1 MLMDK
6 DKKDNKIEE
15 KTVVNPE
22 KNTNVNTSPPVNEA
36 VTNPQSTVKEVSST
50 TDNVGE
56 NNGAVVISETSD
68 VRAAKN
74 TVVLASLSNE
84 GVVMQAQSLPEPVDY
99 NKKEE
104 VKVNKKGKKV
114 RIVTPRERITNI
126 ILSIFFIAFLGGGG
140 YLVYYYLISHNPA
153 NFSTKV
159 VTLELGDT
167 IPQASSYY
175 INLTNISDL
184 DYTLDLSKV
193 EEKVGSYPYTVR
205 YGTTIKQGTIIIK
218 DTKGPVITPK
228 SNIEVNIGD
237 KITKDM
243 LVAECNDLSNCEYD
257 LKSSVD
263 TSKAGI
269 VTAVIL
275 SKDDLGNTSEQEISV
290 NVVDASV
297 KVSCTKGSF
306 ADDFSYY
313 ENEEILLY
321 FNANNIL
328 SRSMRNITRNYYQ
341 DSGYQSLK
349 SDSSYTF
356 DDTKKEATKSENV
369 NVPNNLSEYQSI
381 IDYYQSNNYVCK

>member
-1 MLMDK
+1 MDK

-22 KNTNVNTSPPVNEA
+22 KNTNVNASPPVNEA
-36 VTNPQSTVKEVSST
+36 VSNPQSTVKEVSST

-104 VKVNKKGKKV
+104 VKVNKNGKKV

-263 TSKAGI
+263 TSTAGT

-275 SKDDLGNTSEQEISV
+275 AKDDLGNISEQEISV
-290 NVVDASV
+290 DVVDASV

-306 ADDFSYY
+306 AGDFSYY

-328 SRSMRNITRNYYQ
+328 SRSTRNITRNYYQ

>member
-1 MLMDK
+1 
-6 DKKDNKIEE
+6 
-15 KTVVNPE
+15 
-22 KNTNVNTSPPVNEA
+22 
-36 VTNPQSTVKEVSST
+36 
-50 TDNVGE
+50 
-56 NNGAVVISETSD
+56 
-68 VRAAKN
+68 
-74 TVVLASLSNE
+74 
-84 GVVMQAQSLPEPVDY
+84 MQAQSLPEPVDY

-104 VKVNKKGKKV
+104 VKVNKNGKKV

-269 VTAVIL
+269 VTAVVL

-297 KVSCTKGSF
+297 KVSCTKGLF
-306 ADDFSYY
+306 AEDFSYY

>member
-1 MLMDK
+1 MDK

-15 KTVVNPE
+15 KIVVNPE
-22 KNTNVNTSPPVNEA
+22 KNTNVNASPPVNEA
-36 VTNPQSTVKEVSST
+36 VSNPQSTVKEVSST

-140 YLVYYYLISHNPA
+140 YLVYYLISHNPA

-159 VTLELGDT
+159 VTLELGET

-205 YGTTIKQGTIIIK
+205 YGKTLKQGTIIIK
-218 DTKGPVITPK
+218 DTKGPTITPK

-297 KVSCTKGSF
+297 KLSCTKGSF

>member
-1 MLMDK
+1 MDK

-22 KNTNVNTSPPVNEA
+22 KNTNVNASPPVNEA

-56 NNGAVVISETSD
+56 NNGSVVICETSD

-104 VKVNKKGKKV
+104 VKVNKNGKKV

-159 VTLELGDT
+159 VSLELGDT

-263 TSKAGI
+263 TSKVGI

-306 ADDFSYY
+306 AGDFSYY
-313 ENEEILLY
+313 ENEKILLY

-356 DDTKKEATKSENV
+356 DDTKKEASKSENV
-369 NVPNNLSEYQSI
+369 NVPDNLSEYRSI

>member
-1 MLMDK
+1 MDK

-114 RIVTPRERITNI
+114 SIVTPRERIMNI
-126 ILSIFFIAFLGGGG
+126 IISILFIVFLGGGG

-159 VTLELGDT
+159 ATLELGDT

-263 TSKAGI
+263 TSTAGT

-275 SKDDLGNTSEQEISV
+275 AKDDLGNISEQEISV

-356 DDTKKEATKSENV
+356 DDTKKEASKSENV
-369 NVPNNLSEYQSI
+369 NVPDNLSEYQSI